1 MELDGNTG
9 SSDGLRSA
17 HGQMDGQVVALSAPL
32 VDESP
37 SQLQLVADF
46 VNRQAVPPQESGAN
60 LKKSENFFFLR
71 FHNLI
76 EIIS

>member
-60 LKKSENFFFLR
+60 LKKSEKFFFLR